1 MISLLFSLTI
11 VTIPYDLKS
20 GFQKVEFHYSP
31 DGKAWYPIGVNQYLY
46 SFVEDKDTF
55 RWAIRG
61 SPKDNIKIKVV
72 YSSHEKRIEKELK
85 DFQVEIKEDKGSDYS
100 NNVGLSKVQ
109 ESDTS
114 YSWRM
119 FGYDPQHTGHYPHP
133 LYPPLELK
141 WEYGKSMDGSA
152 DYTMVSSCAGN
163 GMLYTRKGSQGSYG
177 INWVAAIDIETG
189 EEVWSRELTS
199 NVWTTVLSYGDSLLF
214 VGTSSG
220 WDTLSPTFYCMDPFT
235 GEIKWS
241 KFFHTVE
248 FSPIV
253 VDTIVYASTLQGYLY
268 AYTIAG
274 EELWIDHVYPA
285 TQTSWGGIPTYLNNR
300 VYIGGE
306 NRALLSLNAYTGETL
321 WIYPTE
327 NWILAQPII
336 HNGKIFISCDFYDSN
351 NVWTGGLYSLDSETG
366 NVVWKKEREIEPLSG
381 VRFEVAGGGRIY
393 AQKGYWVIVDSLVG
407 SYVECFTVDS
417 GNVLWNNDL
426 FFGEMGSPVWTF
438 SDNGIIWI
446 TPEWIYGLNADNGNI
461 VYTTDTLENVNYFQY
476 ARFFPILYTTYLIR
490 GYRTKLFLYQG
501 RTEPLDTL
509 NVNSIIA
516 IPIPFSTLV
525 QIIGKTDVNI
535 LSVYDLMGRKIMDIE
550 GTQGGFGYM
559 YFKWDGR
566 DKTGRSLPSGVY
578 FCTVGSLKQKLIKI
592 RR

>member
-1 MISLLFSLTI
+1 MIFLIISLTI

-55 RWAIRG
+55 RWAIKG
-61 SPKDNIKIKVV
+61 SPKDNTKIKVV

-119 FGYDPQHTGHYPHP
+119 FGYDPQHTGHYPYP

-163 GMLYTRKGSQGSYG
+163 SMLYTRKGSEGSYG

-235 GEIKWS
+235 GEVKWS
-241 KFFHTVE
+241 KFSHTVE
-248 FSPIV
+248 YSPIV
-253 VDTIVYASTLQGYLY
+253 VDTIVYAPDLQGNLY
-268 AYTIAG
+268 AYTFSG
-274 EELWIDHVYPA
+274 NTLWSIRIIGPPPGILVSPA
-285 TQTSWGGIPTYLNNR
+285 YLNNK
-300 VYIGGE
+300 VYTCGDK
-306 NRALLSLNAYTGETL
+306 RALLSLDAYTGETL
-321 WIYPTE
+321 WVYETSSWIEDAPVIFDSHIVFSSNGDVFVLNANNGNLIWKRTE
-327 NWILAQPII
+327 PYTSMFTFSV
-336 HNGKIFISCDFYDSN
+336 K
-351 NVWTGGLYSLDSETG
+351 
-366 NVVWKKEREIEPLSG
+366 
-381 VRFEVAGGGRIY
+381 GRDLLFNRS
-393 AQKGYWVIVDSLVG
+393 YWVVQDSIGNNILHRLEGYSGDFMWADTFYTRYTGAWRYLITKNDLIWTCDDWVFGFRMSNGSMIFKSDSLV
-407 SYVECFTVDS
+407 
-417 GNVLWNNDL
+417 
-426 FFGEMGSPVWTF
+426 P
-438 SDNGIIWI
+438 
-446 TPEWIYGLNADNGNI
+446 GNI
-461 VYTTDTLENVNYFQY
+461 NPVIYTSVFS
-476 ARFFPILYTTYLIR
+476 PILYRNYLI
-490 GYRTKLFLYQG
+490 GSHRTKLFLYQG

-516 IPIPFSTLV
+516 IPNPFSSSV

-550 GTQGGFGYM
+550 GKTGEFGYM
-559 YFKWDGR
+559 YFRWDGR
-566 DKTGRSLPSGVY
+566 DKAGISLPSGVY
-578 FCTVGSLKQKLIKI
+578 LCVVGSLKQKLIKI
-592 RR
+592 RN